1 MAVSASN
8 ELSTYSPLPTSARP
22 ASLET
27 ASGSSSSFDTSI
39 ILQRPA
45 SRWLYRLRASSG
57 WIVAALLLICSW
69 KQRRVELKEECW
81 DPYRALGY
89 IHRPP
94 TSSSNSIRWIPYPPS
109 AAPASNSF
117 SLADPARVITDD
129 LDLPAEALKWAAPD
143 YGDML
148 RRRNEDQGAMDG
160 LEWSRGRR
168 VVFVGDSHDRSNVE
182 AFCNQH
188 SSSGAVY
195 STPHYHIKAH
205 CNFPDL
211 NLTLTSWFH
220 YGVSPAHESEP
231 PDAWNIPAI
240 PTSHPNEN
248 PSPYSIEERL
258 REVWVPDA
266 AAAARPELIVLNSF
280 FWDVRYFAYRARH
293 FNHSLHLQREERAL
307 TYSELAWHR
316 ARVQV
321 LVESVREAFPGVP
334 VMFRLGQQ
342 RRTHRNEGNVAVY
355 QMNQSLRALMA
366 ELRVPIFEWAKLITG
381 ESHYNDD
388 QHLSPGAPATL
399 FGDMAL
405 YYLKRAVEG
414 WDKCPKI

>member
-1 MAVSASN
+1 MAFSASN

-22 ASLET
+22 ASLE
-27 ASGSSSSFDTSI
+27 AGSAPSI
-39 ILQRPA
+39 VLQRPA

-57 WIVAALLLICSW
+57 WLVAVLLLIYSW
-69 KQRRVELKEECW
+69 RQRRVGSNEECW

-89 IHRPP
+89 VHR
-94 TSSSNSIRWIPYPPS
+94 SSSNSIRWIPYPPS
-109 AAPASNSF
+109 AARASSSF
-117 SLADPARVITDD
+117 SLADPASVLTGE
-129 LDLPAEALKWAAPD
+129 LDPPAEALRWAAPD

-148 RRRNEDQGAMDG
+148 RRRKEDQRAMDG

-188 SSSGAVY
+188 SASGAVY

-205 CNFPDL
+205 CSFPDL

-220 YGVSPAHESEP
+220 YGLSPAHDSAP

-248 PSPYSIEERL
+248 PSPYSIEDRL
-258 REVWVPDA
+258 RDVWIPDA
-266 AAAARPELIVLNSF
+266 ASAARPGLIVLNSF
-280 FWDVRYFAYRARH
+280 FWDLRYFAYRARH
-293 FNHSLHLQREERAL
+293 FNASVPVELQREERPL
-307 TYSELAWHR
+307 TYAELAWHR
-316 ARVQV
+316 QRVTV

-342 RRTHRNEGNVAVY
+342 RRTHKNEGNVAVY

-405 YYLKRAVEG
+405 YYLKRAVDG
-414 WDKCPKI
+414 WDKCPKV